1 MDSNKKKQQT
11 EKYWEGLSSLE
22 EEKLLQ
28 KDYRSDEGE
37 TAAYFQQLEAFS
49 KLTLPEEKKQQLL
62 HQLEEKTTAKKRFL
76 KPFFM
81 LKMAAVIACCLGAS
95 IWLFQLDNKVI
106 EPVHTA
112 TISKAEQEK
121 AFEITKQ
128 ALMLVSAKLNKASKV
143 TVALDKFEAAQAKIE
158 GE

>member
-11 EKYWEGLSSLE
+11 EKYWQGLSSLE
-22 EEKLLQ
+22 EEQQLQ
-28 KDYRSDEGE
+28 KDYCSDEGE
-37 TAAYFQQLEAFS
+37 TATYFQQLGAFS
-49 KLTLPEEKKQQLL
+49 KLTLPIEKKQELL
-62 HQLEEKTTAKKRFL
+62 SQLEQKTIPQRRYL
-76 KPFFM
+76 KPFFI

-95 IWLFQLDNKVI
+95 IWLFQTDNQVV
-106 EPVHTA
+106 EPVHVQP
-112 TISKAEQEK
+112 ISKAEQEK

-143 TVALDKFEAAQAKIE
+143 TVALDKFGKAKTKIE